1 MAKYATAALA
11 LLVSLL
17 TKKAS
22 AECQYPL
29 IGGLYCPFDSD
40 VSFTEKSIIDDSATL
55 TGLVDP
61 KTKTD
66 LGDLDAGLLFFQ
78 ESSIVGTYPT
88 YFETFSPTMGRYF
101 TFYGDDYHPWM
112 VQDAALTTLPFVEL
126 EYSGP
131 ALTHNFDIQTG
142 IPYVI
147 SEEIAKKAAQYTTTM
162 IEMFQLMQ
170 AAVIAIGKGC
180 TGIQNPGGKPA
191 CYKAVRLWDRAAAV
205 QTGVNALAQK
215 RCSNYA
221 TCGYYTSESDGTTI
235 TALSNIKTLSLFTGG
250 QNAVFSGDIAAVKS
264 FIKLI
269 ESATAV
275 PFIQGTLRYTQQI
288 NGYTI
293 AEKAKEFAEGSAF
306 ATGILPKVY
315 ECNRAVATLID
326 EKFQI
331 KAGNDA
337 GSDPTGF
344 LAAVRSVYGCIGVT
358 CEDIGGLIESG
369 DQYFAGFGPCTSAY
383 GNYITT
389 H

>member
-22 AECQYPL
+22 AECKYPL
-29 IGGLYCPFDSD
+29 IGGLYCPFGSD
-40 VSFTEKSIIDDSATL
+40 VSATEQKIIADSARL
-55 TGLVDP
+55 GDLVDP
-61 KTKTD
+61 KAGTD
-66 LGDLDAGLLFFQ
+66 LDDLDAGLVFFQ

-88 YFETFSPTMGRYF
+88 YLETFSPTLERYF
-101 TFYGDDYHPWM
+101 TFYGDDYHPGM
-112 VQDAALTTLPFVEL
+112 VQNAALSTLPFVEL

-142 IPYVI
+142 VPYVI

-170 AAVIAIGKGC
+170 AAVIAIGQGC

-191 CYKAVRLWDRAAAV
+191 CYDAVKLWDEAAAV

-215 RCSNYA
+215 RCANYA
-221 TCGYYTSESDGTTI
+221 TCGYYTSEADKTI

-275 PFIQGTLRYTQQI
+275 PFIQGTLRYTQQT
-288 NGYTI
+288 NGFTI
-293 AEKAKEFAEGSAF
+293 AEKGKEFAEGSAF

-315 ECNRAVATLID
+315 ECNRAVASLID

-337 GSDPTGF
+337 GSDPSDF
-344 LAAVRSVYGCIGVT
+344 LAAVRSVYACIGVT

-369 DQYFAGFGPCTSAY
+369 DQYFAGFGPCSSAY
-383 GNYITT
+383 GNYFTT